1 MAKQELV
8 MELIEKNNGFIT
20 ASEAAAAGINNKT
33 LQRMHQSGVIERV
46 EHGVYM
52 DPNQMQDEYL
62 LTQYRCKEGI
72 FSHETALYFHEL
84 ADRTPFQIMLT
95 IPSGYN
101 TRLLKEK
108 DKYKFFYIAEELHSI
123 GEVTMLT
130 PFGNQVHVYDKE
142 RTICDCLRKKD
153 QLDGNLV
160 TEAVKEYFKTSGADY
175 SKLLKYAEVFNIK
188 DLIRKYME
196 VLT

>member
-8 MELIEKNNGFIT
+8 MELIKKNNGFIT

-123 GEVTMLT
+123 GEATMLT
-130 PFGNQVHVYDKE
+130 SFGNQVHVYDKE
-142 RTICDCLRKKD
+142 RTICDCLKKKD
-153 QLDGNLV
+153 QLDGDLV

-175 SKLLKYAEVFNIK
+175 AKLLKYAEVFNIK